1 NGANLYVSSEDA
13 TLDPF
18 FDETAGIR
26 LETSAKA
33 VAPQQ
38 INCDRFKIQIHG
50 AYELKLSSIGAE
62 VLATDA
68 DGDPALTCHQYGK
81 GKIIFCNAPVES
93 SLTEQPRAFDG
104 NLHLFYRY
112 LMELLGIKR
121 DVTRENPM
129 LTLTEHP
136 MADGSLLVCA
146 VNNTP
151 SPITDTLL
159 APNRTFVE
167 TVCGAPQ
174 TSLKITLPGNTGT
187 VIRLK

>member
-1 NGANLYVSSEDA
+1 
-13 TLDPF
+13 
-18 FDETAGIR
+18 
-26 LETSAKA
+26 
-33 VAPQQ
+33 
-38 INCDRFKIQIHG
+38 
-50 AYELKLSSIGAE
+50 
-62 VLATDA
+62 
-68 DGDPALTCHQYGK
+68 
-81 GKIIFCNAPVES
+81 
-93 SLTEQPRAFDG
+93 
-104 NLHLFYRY
+104 
-112 LMELLGIKR
+112 
-121 DVTRENPM
+121 
-129 LTLTEHP
+129 